1 MSYGILLLL
10 LTGLC
15 WVGIGI
21 VVSQAARERLDMDF
35 IQSAAAAIILGA
47 AIGMMFLRNSFR
59 VPVGGMWA
67 CYGALLA
74 AGAGNFLMLS
84 WMRHAMAI
92 GNNGA
97 VWGIVQSAMICP
109 FVMGMVFFGVA
120 PEWNRLSGLG
130 LVLAGIFLLSRATPA
145 GTVSGRRWLLPA
157 FGAFAASGTAQCLAN
172 LPSYW
177 MQLEISSEL
186 RAGLVQAG
194 TIALFLISL
203 PVQRR
208 GANRKNCLKPV
219 LLLSTIQIL
228 SLFFFFYRG
237 LNIVAARGCG
247 SIGYPIAQG
256 GCIAFFLLYNRC
268 VLRQKNPRSVLLA
281 LPALC
286 GGIFLMAW

>member
-1 MSYGILLLL
+1 MTIKDIARLSGYSLGTVSRVLNNHPD
-10 LTGLC
+10 
-15 WVGIGI
+15 
-21 VVSQAARERLDMDF
+21 VSQAARERLDMDF

-157 FGAFAASGTAQCLAN
+157 FVGC
-172 LPSYW
+172 
-177 MQLEISSEL
+177 
-186 RAGLVQAG
+186 
-194 TIALFLISL
+194 
-203 PVQRR
+203 R
-208 GANRKNCLKPV
+208 GR
-219 LLLSTIQIL
+219 
-228 SLFFFFYRG
+228 
-237 LNIVAARGCG
+237 
-247 SIGYPIAQG
+247 
-256 GCIAFFLLYNRC
+256 
-268 VLRQKNPRSVLLA
+268 A
-281 LPALC
+281 LPTRPR
-286 GGIFLMAW
+286 